1 MSRKI
6 LTAVAAS
13 VVLLAGGTVVTGGA
27 EAAAPG
33 RARAAT
39 VTVSIDSHRVVTL
52 PATLQPGLNK
62 FAVSAAKPGSLA
74 IGMRDADYT
83 VEQVQADLKAAFT
96 KNDLKALR
104 RFEDKMTLVGGVSV
118 APGKTAKAW
127 LDLPAGEYIAL
138 DSNGGNF
145 GKITS
150 FSVAGTP
157 TGLVAPV
164 PTAKLKAI
172 KDVTWAKRPASIPHK
187 GLLQFKN
194 RASNNHFLFIV
205 KLLRGKTVKDFA
217 AFMQSEGPGGPA
229 GPPPVDFTKSM
240 EVNVVSPG
248 HDAIVKYRMPRG
260 NYVMVCFWPDASHH
274 GMPHA
279 AMGMFRGIKL
289 T

>member
-1 MSRKI
+1 MSRQI

-27 EAAAPG
+27 EAAAPD

-127 LDLPAGEYIAL
+127 LNLPAGEYVAL

-187 GLLQFKN
+187 GVLQFKN

-229 GPPPVDFTKSM
+229 GPPPVDFTTSM

>member
-1 MSRKI
+1 MSRHI
-6 LTAVAAS
+6 LGAVAAS
-13 VVLLAGGTVVTGGA
+13 VVLLAAGTVATGGA
-27 EAAAPG
+27 EAAQPV

-39 VTVSIDSHRVVTL
+39 VTVNIDSHRVVTL

-62 FAVSAAKPGSLA
+62 FAVSAVKPGSLA
-74 IGMRDADYT
+74 IAMRDADYT
-83 VEQVQADLKAAFT
+83 VEQLAGDLKAAFT
-96 KNDLKALR
+96 KHDLKALR
-104 RFEDKMTLVGGVSV
+104 RFEDNVTLMGGVSV

-127 LDLPAGEYIAL
+127 LDLPAGQYVAL

-145 GKITS
+145 GKLTS

-157 TGLVAPV
+157 TGLIAPE
-164 PTAKLKAI
+164 PTAKIKAI

-194 RASNNHFLFIV
+194 RASNNHFLFLV
-205 KLLRGKTVKDFA
+205 KLVRGKTVKDFA
-217 AFMQSEGPGGPA
+217 AFMQSEGPGGPT
-229 GPPPVDFTKSM
+229 GPPPVDFAKSM
-240 EVNVVSPG
+240 EVNVLSPG
-248 HDAIVKYRMPRG
+248 HNAIVKYRMPRG
-260 NYVMVCFWPDASHH
+260 NYVLVCFWPDASHH